1 MAALAL
7 FAPLAAA
14 AACSSSDGDE
24 ASATATADARPA
36 TEPAQARAER
46 PRARPAARRP
56 RLLRVGTFS
65 QPTYLASPPG
75 DTRRRFVVERAGR
88 IRVMVRGAKLRR
100 PFLNVAEQVQT
111 GGESGML
118 SMAFHPGYASNRRY
132 FVYYVDNSGR
142 LRVDGYRASASNPNR
157 TEPGSRRTILNQSHP
172 RFNHKGGQLQFGRDG
187 KLYVGFG
194 DGGGGGDP
202 DENAQNLDRMLGKLL
217 RIEPSAG
224 GGYTVPRDNPF
235 VGRSGA
241 RPEVFAY
248 GLRNPYRFSFDR
260 RTGALAIGDVGQDE
274 VEEIDFLR
282 ASAGARRPR
291 GGVNFGWN
299 VFEGRSR
306 YESGSAPGHV
316 PPVIQR
322 RHSQGSCSITGGYV
336 IRDRS
341 MGSLQGAYVY
351 GDFCDP
357 SVRVA
362 RLRSGRARGDRRLG
376 LRVDS
381 LASFGED
388 GRGRVHL
395 LSLEGGVYR
404 LALGR

>member
-1 MAALAL
+1 MAAPAL
-7 FAPLAAA
+7 LVPLAMV
-14 AACSSSDGDE
+14 AACSSSDGDGG
-24 ASATATADARPA
+24 SAAATSDPRPA
-36 TEPAQARAER
+36 TERAAAQPEPA
-46 PRARPAARRP
+46 RARPAARRP
-56 RLLRVGTFS
+56 RLLRVATLS
-65 QPTYLASPPG
+65 QPTYLTSPPG

-88 IRVMVRGAKLRR
+88 IRILVGGTKLRR

-118 SMAFHPGYASNRRY
+118 SMAFHPSYARNRRY

-142 LRVDGYRASASNPNR
+142 LRVDGYRASAADPNR
-157 TEPGSRRTILNQSHP
+157 TEPGSRRTIINQPHP

-187 KLYVGFG
+187 KLYVGLG

-202 DENAQNLDRMLGKLL
+202 DENAQNPNRLLGKVL
-217 RIEPSAG
+217 RIEPG
-224 GGYTVPRDNPF
+224 TNGGYTVPRDNPF
-235 VGRSGA
+235 VGGGG

-260 RTGALAIGDVGQDE
+260 KTGSLTIGDVGQDE
-274 VEEIDFLR
+274 VEEIDFIR
-282 ASAGARRPR
+282 ATTRARRPR

-299 VFEGRSR
+299 VFEGRR
-306 YESGSAPGHV
+306 RFDSGRAPGHV

-322 RHSQGSCSITGGYV
+322 THSQGSCSITGGYV

-351 GDFCDP
+351 GDVCD
-357 SVRVA
+357 SGVRVA
-362 RLRSGRARGDRRLG
+362 RLRPGRARGDRRLG
-376 LRVDS
+376 VRVGS
-381 LASFGED
+381 LVSFGED

-395 LSLEGGVYR
+395 MSLNGGVYR